1 MKKAFIKKIMVA
13 VSGRINALHAAM
25 YAIMMSKTY
34 GTSLKFVYVVD
45 TETIKML
52 SMNKLL
58 ISEEKDGF
66 EAKLRENGENFLN
79 YVQILAAKKGVQAE
93 TELRSG
99 GIFTEIIKA
108 ADEYQADLILLGGT
122 ERESL
127 LGKSKRNVM
136 NREENEILAN
146 SKCPVLIVQN
156 PDIENQFKN
165 F

>member
-1 MKKAFIKKIMVA
+1 MVA